1 MPPLLQPRE
10 NTIQNDFGIPSSRP
24 PGSERHHPQNITLPA
39 NRHPVSISIEPFTY
53 PENESSFGLKCG
65 KEGQGEAEEEDFE
78 EITANSFGPANE
90 GKVLSSSWTGTVS
103 CRKSFH
109 APSACSCTASN
120 LENSSSQAQAWNTT
134 FLEIMSKLRIKP
146 PRFHARASFMKAL
159 QLASYE
165 ASATLKDLEDA
176 GSLSVAVFTTSN
188 TSPIISG
195 PEIIPFAQAVRDYG
209 LPEHMPNYRR
219 STEDVI
225 YVHMHDEKAT
235 FSTTGVA

>member
-1 MPPLLQPRE
+1 MTSASPLHDLQDR
-10 NTIQNDFGIPSSRP
+10 ND
-24 PGSERHHPQNITLPA
+24 ITLRTSLCLPTSTQFPYLS
-39 NRHPVSISIEPFTY
+39 NRSPTPRMNLPLGSNAGRKVKAKQKRRISKKLPQIRLARQTRV
-53 PENESSFGLKCG
+53 
-65 KEGQGEAEEEDFE
+65 
-78 EITANSFGPANE
+78 
-90 GKVLSSSWTGTVS
+90 KVLSSSWTGTVS

-120 LENSSSQAQAWNTT
+120 LENSLSQAQAWNTT
-134 FLEIMSKLRIKP
+134 CLEIMSKLRIKP

-165 ASATLKDLEDA
+165 ASATLKDLEDS

-195 PEIIPFAQAVRDYG
+195 PEIIPFSQAVREHG
-209 LPEHMPNYRR
+209 LPEYMPNYRR
-219 STEDVI
+219 STKDVI
-225 YVHMHDEKAT
+225 YVHMHDGKAT